1 MSFFARDIGIAREL
15 SERLGE
21 SLSVFFIERTEDEL
35 PVRDGDKVLRT
46 PFLEARLI
54 VILLRA
60 GYGEGQWTGV
70 ERTAIAEACLGQGY
84 RNLLVVRMEPMA
96 DAKWIAVP
104 HLSLDLD
111 SFPIEQLVGAIKMRA
126 IELGARAQPMTVEKR
141 AEIRLANEAY
151 EAERKRVRTGP
162 SGLQRFQQEL
172 LVLFGEVAR
181 KCTALADSN
190 IGIEQNHSESRCVIR
205 GRLASLA
212 IFWRSGYGTVE
223 SQKLIVEE
231 YKARMALPNERW
243 IFIDARP
250 SPADAGQYELD
261 LSRTRSLV
269 WTTTG
274 AGGQYSSTVL
284 ADRLV
289 VQFLD
294 LADRVTTDTNLR
306 ARV

>member
-1 MSFFARDIGIAREL
+1 MDSGPAP
-15 SERLGE
+15 S
-21 SLSVFFIERTEDEL
+21 
-35 PVRDGDKVLRT
+35 P
-46 PFLEARLI
+46 
-54 VILLRA
+54 
-60 GYGEGQWTGV
+60 W
-70 ERTAIAEACLGQGY
+70 
-84 RNLLVVRMEPMA
+84 
-96 DAKWIAVP
+96 
-104 HLSLDLD
+104 DLA

-151 EAERKRVRTGP
+151 EAERKRVRSGA
-162 SGLQRFQQEL
+162 SGLQKFQQEL

-190 IGIEQNHSESRCVIR
+190 IGIEPEPQREVAKAIR

-212 IFWRSGYGTVE
+212 IFCRSGYGSDE

-243 IFIDARP
+243 IFIDGRP
-250 SPADAGQYELD
+250 SPAGTEQYELD
-261 LSRTRSLV
+261 LGRSRSLW

-274 AGGQYSSTVL
+274 PIGQFSSTVL

-294 LADRVTTDTNLR
+294 LADRVTTDSNR
-306 ARV
+306 RVRS